1 NGRPKQKTS
10 IGKGTSA
17 KEPEER
23 NEKDVRSKDEE
34 QHNIDPKPSCSE
46 VQHPGQ
52 QKSIVNKQVQL
63 QTVVNQKPK
72 QKTSIG
78 EAMPLKQ
85 MKSIN
90 KTSESE
96 EIFEEVDN
104 NIELK
109 PIPRLSEKPGPSV
122 PGTTI
127 KDNDSTSVIKK
138 VTQDKETTER
148 DIGHKTVHPQP
159 PSKDSNRETWV
170 QLVASQNSFINQY
183 LRERFEAEMIEGT
196 ETSECDRSDVDDI
209 TSTSQGR
216 THSMK
221 VTQDKETTERDIGHK
236 TVHPQPPS
244 KDSNRETWVQLVAS
258 QNSFINQ
265 YLRERFEAEMIEGTE
280 TSECDRS
287 DVDDITS
294 TSQGRTHS
302 MQKMSSRQEY
312 TSSQLEHL
320 SAEKCNEEMWAQLS
334 ATQQEY
340 ITQLLWKDC
349 KKKNC
354 KTYKKPESNICPNR
368 VPIPKKPKEKA
379 YLKQNMTKQ
388 NKNHDGKDAH
398 VHSRLPLLRRKE
410 EVEEQDDW
418 HHTQLMDLLREDI
431 KEIVKE
437 QLAIE
442 RARMRERLQKDPA
455 EITRQFQNE
464 VRQTAM
470 ENMALLQE
478 QVKET
483 QQELWKLH
491 LQQKELLQ
499 KDLAEITRQFQNELR
514 QTAMENM
521 ALMQEQVKETQ
532 QELWKL
538 HLQQKELLQKDLAE
552 ITRQFQNELRQTAM
566 ENMALLQEQ
575 VKETQQELWK
585 LHLQQKE
592 LFREDLK
599 EMIREEIKN
608 SKIAICPKEEPLPEA
623 TKGTAAFQ
631 RTPREPERKKK
642 YEVDHHSAP
651 SHSEKPP
658 VQTEEEIID
667 VQSDSHCISLAEL
680 MKNCLN
686 EPIDVVLEKYKYYT
700 HKKEQEAHI
709 LKGRRQK
716 ITQEQEMEKK
726 YNDGCASLSS
736 WASVKTDEVTVG
748 QQSAL
753 QYKDFRKH
761 IGENA
766 KEMVHEQLE
775 NSELI
780 VHPKEKPL
788 PDDSRRKI
796 STKPLTPGDFTLP
809 PILHVSPPLSGP
821 SRFIGPRDI
830 QTLLEEESGPSN
842 FLGPII
848 NQTPLEK
855 EDPEASKHLWRK
867 RTQKH
872 PDTLGGRGPRST
884 QTPLDQEDPGAPRHL
899 WWKSG
904 PRQFLEPRSTQTS
917 LEEESLPRTQ
927 ELPDT
932 IGPRDLLLLP
942 IRGKNG
948 TTSMHK

>member
-1 NGRPKQKTS
+1 
-10 IGKGTSA
+10 
-17 KEPEER
+17 
-23 NEKDVRSKDEE
+23 
-34 QHNIDPKPSCSE
+34 
-46 VQHPGQ
+46 
-52 QKSIVNKQVQL
+52 
-63 QTVVNQKPK
+63 
-72 QKTSIG
+72 
-78 EAMPLKQ
+78 
-85 MKSIN
+85 
-90 KTSESE
+90 
-96 EIFEEVDN
+96 
-104 NIELK
+104 
-109 PIPRLSEKPGPSV
+109 
-122 PGTTI
+122 
-127 KDNDSTSVIKK
+127 
-138 VTQDKETTER
+138 
-148 DIGHKTVHPQP
+148 
-159 PSKDSNRETWV
+159 
-170 QLVASQNSFINQY
+170 
-183 LRERFEAEMIEGT
+183 
-196 ETSECDRSDVDDI
+196 
-209 TSTSQGR
+209 
-216 THSMK
+216 
-221 VTQDKETTERDIGHK
+221 
-236 TVHPQPPS
+236 
-244 KDSNRETWVQLVAS
+244 
-258 QNSFINQ
+258 
-265 YLRERFEAEMIEGTE
+265 
-280 TSECDRS
+280 
-287 DVDDITS
+287 
-294 TSQGRTHS
+294 
-302 MQKMSSRQEY
+302 
-312 TSSQLEHL
+312 
-320 SAEKCNEEMWAQLS
+320 
-334 ATQQEY
+334 
-340 ITQLLWKDC
+340 
-349 KKKNC
+349 
-354 KTYKKPESNICPNR
+354 
-368 VPIPKKPKEKA
+368 
-379 YLKQNMTKQ
+379 MTKQ
-388 NKNHDGKDAH
+388 KKNHDGKDAH

-418 HHTQLMDLLREDI
+418 HYTKLMDLLREDI

-464 VRQTAM
+464 VRQTAI

-521 ALMQEQVKETQ
+521 S
-532 QELWKL
+532 
-538 HLQQKELLQKDLAE
+538 
-552 ITRQFQNELRQTAM
+552 
-566 ENMALLQEQ
+566 LLQEQ

-608 SKIAICPKEEPLPEA
+608 SKIGICPKEEPLPEA

-631 RTPREPERKKK
+631 RTPQEPERKKK

-904 PRQFLEPRSTQTS
+904 PRQFLGPRSTQTS

-942 IRGKNG
+942 I
-948 TTSMHK
+948 

>member
-1 NGRPKQKTS
+1 MQNDIGHDAQTGPLLPFGDVAKRNKNRRWLTSFLGGRSQEKEHEWPPLNVMCDL
-10 IGKGTSA
+10 GTS
-17 KEPEER
+17 
-23 NEKDVRSKDEE
+23 SKGKVGIGDLTG
-34 QHNIDPKPSCSE
+34 IVLRDTS
-46 VQHPGQ
+46 PGNTMGEHDRRRRFGLSMMFQ
-52 QKSIVNKQVQL
+52 MFWMFMLRIFGFNVFFDWEFFMSSLRASIIFIKLIFTVVFFCFIYV
-63 QTVVNQKPK
+63 VVNQKPK

-302 MQKMSSRQEY
+302 MRRYKGNSEGTTGYR
-312 TSSQLEHL
+312 
-320 SAEKCNEEMWAQLS
+320 AC
-334 ATQQEY
+334 
-340 ITQLLWKDC
+340 KD
-349 KKKNC
+349 
-354 KTYKKPESNICPNR
+354 EGS
-368 VPIPKKPKEKA
+368 
-379 YLKQNMTKQ
+379 
-388 NKNHDGKDAH
+388 
-398 VHSRLPLLRRKE
+398 
-410 EVEEQDDW
+410 
-418 HHTQLMDLLREDI
+418 
-431 KEIVKE
+431 
-437 QLAIE
+437 
-442 RARMRERLQKDPA
+442 LQKDPA

-552 ITRQFQNELRQTAM
+552 IMRQFQNELRQTTM

-796 STKPLTPGDFTLP
+796 STKVRVMKPWSQYVDIYNPCEGRIASRRATEHVEPAPAACLGDSDDKGDMVKAFKAESVHP
-809 PILHVSPPLSGP
+809 VSSTVYTEHRRWQPHTNPV
-821 SRFIGPRDI
+821 
-830 QTLLEEESGPSN
+830 
-842 FLGPII
+842 
-848 NQTPLEK
+848 
-855 EDPEASKHLWRK
+855 
-867 RTQKH
+867 
-872 PDTLGGRGPRST
+872 RSWS
-884 QTPLDQEDPGAPRHL
+884 QH
-899 WWKSG
+899 W
-904 PRQFLEPRSTQTS
+904 
-917 LEEESLPRTQ
+917 
-927 ELPDT
+927 
-932 IGPRDLLLLP
+932 
-942 IRGKNG
+942 
-948 TTSMHK
+948 

>member
-1 NGRPKQKTS
+1 MNL
-10 IGKGTSA
+10 
-17 KEPEER
+17 
-23 NEKDVRSKDEE
+23 
-34 QHNIDPKPSCSE
+34 PS
-46 VQHPGQ
+46 
-52 QKSIVNKQVQL
+52 
-63 QTVVNQKPK
+63 
-72 QKTSIG
+72 
-78 EAMPLKQ
+78 
-85 MKSIN
+85 
-90 KTSESE
+90 
-96 EIFEEVDN
+96 F
-104 NIELK
+104 
-109 PIPRLSEKPGPSV
+109 
-122 PGTTI
+122 
-127 KDNDSTSVIKK
+127 
-138 VTQDKETTER
+138 
-148 DIGHKTVHPQP
+148 
-159 PSKDSNRETWV
+159 
-170 QLVASQNSFINQY
+170 F
-183 LRERFEAEMIEGT
+183 
-196 ETSECDRSDVDDI
+196 
-209 TSTSQGR
+209 
-216 THSMK
+216 
-221 VTQDKETTERDIGHK
+221 
-236 TVHPQPPS
+236 
-244 KDSNRETWVQLVAS
+244 
-258 QNSFINQ
+258 
-265 YLRERFEAEMIEGTE
+265 
-280 TSECDRS
+280 
-287 DVDDITS
+287 
-294 TSQGRTHS
+294 
-302 MQKMSSRQEY
+302 
-312 TSSQLEHL
+312 
-320 SAEKCNEEMWAQLS
+320 
-334 ATQQEY
+334 
-340 ITQLLWKDC
+340 LL
-349 KKKNC
+349 
-354 KTYKKPESNICPNR
+354 
-368 VPIPKKPKEKA
+368 
-379 YLKQNMTKQ
+379 
-388 NKNHDGKDAH
+388 
-398 VHSRLPLLRRKE
+398 
-410 EVEEQDDW
+410 
-418 HHTQLMDLLREDI
+418 
-431 KEIVKE
+431 
-437 QLAIE
+437 
-442 RARMRERLQKDPA
+442 
-455 EITRQFQNE
+455 
-464 VRQTAM
+464 
-470 ENMALLQE
+470 
-478 QVKET
+478 
-483 QQELWKLH
+483 
-491 LQQKELLQ
+491 
-499 KDLAEITRQFQNELR
+499 
-514 QTAMENM
+514 
-521 ALMQEQVKETQ
+521 
-532 QELWKL
+532 
-538 HLQQKELLQKDLAE
+538 
-552 ITRQFQNELRQTAM
+552 
-566 ENMALLQEQ
+566 
-575 VKETQQELWK
+575 
-585 LHLQQKE
+585 
-592 LFREDLK
+592 
-599 EMIREEIKN
+599 
-608 SKIAICPKEEPLPEA
+608 
-623 TKGTAAFQ
+623 Q

>member
-1 NGRPKQKTS
+1 
-10 IGKGTSA
+10 
-17 KEPEER
+17 
-23 NEKDVRSKDEE
+23 
-34 QHNIDPKPSCSE
+34 
-46 VQHPGQ
+46 
-52 QKSIVNKQVQL
+52 
-63 QTVVNQKPK
+63 
-72 QKTSIG
+72 
-78 EAMPLKQ
+78 
-85 MKSIN
+85 
-90 KTSESE
+90 
-96 EIFEEVDN
+96 
-104 NIELK
+104 
-109 PIPRLSEKPGPSV
+109 
-122 PGTTI
+122 
-127 KDNDSTSVIKK
+127 
-138 VTQDKETTER
+138 
-148 DIGHKTVHPQP
+148 
-159 PSKDSNRETWV
+159 
-170 QLVASQNSFINQY
+170 
-183 LRERFEAEMIEGT
+183 
-196 ETSECDRSDVDDI
+196 
-209 TSTSQGR
+209 
-216 THSMK
+216 
-221 VTQDKETTERDIGHK
+221 
-236 TVHPQPPS
+236 
-244 KDSNRETWVQLVAS
+244 
-258 QNSFINQ
+258 
-265 YLRERFEAEMIEGTE
+265 
-280 TSECDRS
+280 
-287 DVDDITS
+287 
-294 TSQGRTHS
+294 
-302 MQKMSSRQEY
+302 
-312 TSSQLEHL
+312 
-320 SAEKCNEEMWAQLS
+320 
-334 ATQQEY
+334 
-340 ITQLLWKDC
+340 
-349 KKKNC
+349 
-354 KTYKKPESNICPNR
+354 
-368 VPIPKKPKEKA
+368 
-379 YLKQNMTKQ
+379 MTKQ
-388 NKNHDGKDAH
+388 KKNHDGKDAH
-398 VHSRLPLLRRKE
+398 VHSRLPFLRRKE

-418 HHTQLMDLLREDI
+418 HHTQLMGLLREDI

-442 RARMRERLQKDPA
+442 FIRMRQ
-455 EITRQFQNE
+455 
-464 VRQTAM
+464 
-470 ENMALLQE
+470 
-478 QVKET
+478 
-483 QQELWKLH
+483 
-491 LQQKELLQ
+491 LLQ

-514 QTAMENM
+514 QT
-521 ALMQEQVKETQ
+521 V
-532 QELWKL
+532 
-538 HLQQKELLQKDLAE
+538 
-552 ITRQFQNELRQTAM
+552 M

-631 RTPREPERKKK
+631 
-642 YEVDHHSAP
+642 
-651 SHSEKPP
+651 
-658 VQTEEEIID
+658 
-667 VQSDSHCISLAEL
+667 
-680 MKNCLN
+680 
-686 EPIDVVLEKYKYYT
+686 
-700 HKKEQEAHI
+700 
-709 LKGRRQK
+709 K
-716 ITQEQEMEKK
+716 ITREQEMEMK

-753 QYKDFRKH
+753 QYKDFQKH

-780 VHPKEKPL
+780 VHP
-788 PDDSRRKI
+788 
-796 STKPLTPGDFTLP
+796 KPLTPGDFTLP